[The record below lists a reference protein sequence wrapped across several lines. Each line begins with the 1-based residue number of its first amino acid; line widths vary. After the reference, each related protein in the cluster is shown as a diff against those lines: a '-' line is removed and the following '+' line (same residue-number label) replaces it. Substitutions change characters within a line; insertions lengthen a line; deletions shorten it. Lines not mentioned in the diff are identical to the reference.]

1 MNSDN
6 NMTGDGPVNN
16 DSVTLTVDTTI
27 CVGIGQCEMLEP
39 EVFFIDDEAIS
50 TVVDGATLPADR
62 AARVIE
68 RCPSGAI
75 SIVPLSDD
83 DSPA

>member
-1 MNSDN
+1 MSDRL
-6 NMTGDGPVNN
+6 
-16 DSVTLTVDTTI
+16 TLRVDPDI

-39 EVFFIDDEAIS
+39 DVFFIGDDAIA

-62 AARVIE
+62 AAVVIE

-75 SIVPLSDD
+75 GVAPSETG
-83 DSPA
+83 